1 MINNIKL
8 KDLVWKE
15 IDKEKELK
23 KLEKQWYINYHKV
36 EEYHLINNFYFDN
49 AEQIA
54 KEKAEILNKPIEYTK
69 QDIIEMFVEAGFQV
83 INNEKLIY
91 DYNYIVFGVLICHS
105 NLCFFINKHDG
116 DSDMTNESLTIDFKD
131 IKAIEF
137 YYNKFREI
145 LEFEV
150 GNDTQ

>member
-1 MINNIKL
+1 MKIKL

-15 IDKEKELK
+15 IDIVKELN
-23 KLEKQWYINYHKV
+23 KLDKQWCKNYHKV

-54 KEKAEILNKPIEYTK
+54 KEKAEILNKKYEYTK
-69 QDIIEMFVEAGFQV
+69 DNIIEMFVEAGFQFIDKKLFFTTKEIIFHIDISEMGLYFKILNDMTIKSSDYITESKTIN
-83 INNEKLIY
+83 INNRK
-91 DYNYIVFGVLICHS
+91 S
-105 NLCFFINKHDG
+105 
-116 DSDMTNESLTIDFKD
+116 
-131 IKAIEF
+131 IEF

-150 GNDTQ
+150 TNERN

>member
-69 QDIIEMFVEAGFQV
+69 QDIIEMFVEAGFEYDGEV
-83 INNEKLIY
+83 DLIY
-91 DYNYIVFGVLICHS
+91 K
-105 NLCFFINKHDG
+105 INRL
-116 DSDMTNESLTIDFKD
+116 SLSIKVYEKEMYLSFKD
-131 IKAIEF
+131 PKSNGTIVTHSFELNDRKSIEF
-137 YYNKFREI
+137 YYNIFRNI

-150 GNDTQ
+150 KND

>member
-1 MINNIKL
+1 MNNTKIEL

-15 IDKEKELK
+15 NQKEKELD
-23 KLEKQWYINYHKV
+23 KLFSDYSNKLT
-36 EEYHLINNFYFDN
+36 EYTNDSRARFVFDN

-54 KEKAEILNKPIEYTK
+54 KEKAEILNKKYKHTK
-69 QDIIEMFVEAGFQV
+69 ADIAEIFVNAGFQV
-83 INNEKLIY
+83 VNNEKLIY
-91 DYNYIVFGVLICHS
+91 DCNYIVFGVLICHS

-131 IKAIEF
+131 IKSIEF

-145 LEFEV
+145 LEFEAS
-150 GNDTQ
+150 ND

>member
-54 KEKAEILNKPIEYTK
+54 KEKAEILNKQIEYTK
-69 QDIIEMFVEAGFQV
+69 EDIIDMFVEAGFEYDGV
-83 INNEKLIY
+83 EYLTIK
-91 DYNYIVFGVLICHS
+91 DYNHRKRIKIAS
-105 NLCFFINKHDG
+105 
-116 DSDMTNESLTIDFKD
+116 ESLYFYIDFNGIIFETRWLELNDRK
-131 IKAIEF
+131 KIEF
-137 YYNKFREI
+137 YYNTFRNI
-145 LEFEV
+145 LEMEI
-150 GNDTQ
+150 NCE